1 MGTIK
6 QRVVAL
12 IKKHGTNC
20 PFKIAK
26 GLGIQIHY
34 ENLGSTL
41 GYYSKHFRIPIIH
54 INESAAE
61 HEQKFIC
68 AHELGHAILDPDTN
82 TSFLKVHTFFSTD
95 KKEREANTFAVELL
109 IPDEVLYE
117 YENTNLSIYETCEIY
132 GVSKEMATLKCFS
145 KKGDRYGY
153 F

>member
-1 MGTIK
+1 MDIK
-6 QRVVAL
+6 NIVAKL
-12 IKKHGTNC
+12 IKKHGTND

-26 GLGIQIHY
+26 GLGIQIHF

-54 INESAAE
+54 INETTTE
-61 HEQKFIC
+61 DRQKFIC

-82 TSFLKVHTFFSTD
+82 TSFLKAHTFFSTD

-109 IPDEVLYE
+109 MPDEVLYE

-132 GVSKEMATLKCFS
+132 GVPKEMAILKVFS
-145 KKGDRYGY
+145 KKGDGYGD

>member
-6 QRVVAL
+6 KRVVAL

-26 GLGIQIHY
+26 GLGIQIQF

-54 INESAAE
+54 INETTTE
-61 HEQKFIC
+61 DNQKFIC

-82 TSFLKVHTFFSTD
+82 TSFLKAHTFFSTD
-95 KKEREANTFAVELL
+95 KKESEANTFAVELL
-109 IPDEVLYE
+109 MPDEVLYE

-132 GVSKEMATLKCFS
+132 GVPKEMATFKVFF
-145 KKGDRYGY
+145 KKGR
-153 F
+153 